1 MATAPLHTLSP
12 SFSWHGSTASWGHG
26 SGGER
31 GTQERGLGGTE
42 ATKGG
47 RGKGRWGLGKDVGL
61 GWGKGTGNH
70 GKEKGGETG
79 NHGKEGKEGK

>member
-1 MATAPLHTLSP
+1 M
-12 SFSWHGSTASWGHG
+12 
-26 SGGER
+26 
-31 GTQERGLGGTE
+31 
-42 ATKGG
+42 
-47 RGKGRWGLGKDVGL
+47 GL